1 MEFIY
6 ILYFWIRISIV
17 KGGRR
22 MMINDETKYSDL
34 IDILCDVLVDYM
46 YIGKDEE
53 REEGSDIC

>member
-6 ILYFWIRISIV
+6 ILYFWIRIPIV
-17 KGGRR
+17 KGGRKR
-22 MMINDETKYSDL
+22 MIDDATKYSDL

>member
-1 MEFIY
+1 
-6 ILYFWIRISIV
+6 
-17 KGGRR
+17 
-22 MMINDETKYSDL
+22 MMIDNATKYSDL